1 VGGDNR
7 DVLEVLKLELEFLKT
22 GGYVRSP
29 REPWRPQFFFE
40 DSPTC
45 MNYDCKAHPAPC
57 VECVLM
63 QFVPEEQR
71 HERYACRLIPLS
83 AAGEN
88 LDALYRWGTQLE
100 AEQALA
106 GWLAAT
112 IQQLERERALEQAA
126 QRRQPESGAPAASAQ
141 ETVKAEETKVQQS

>member
-7 DVLEVLKLELEFLKT
+7 DVLDVLKLELEFLKT
-22 GGYVRSP
+22 GGYARSP

-45 MNYDCKAHPAPC
+45 MNYDCKAHPEPC
-57 VECVLM
+57 RECVLM
-63 QFVPEEQR
+63 QFVPAELR
-71 HERYACRLIPLS
+71 HEKFACRLIPLS

-141 ETVKAEETKVQQS
+141 RP